1 MTPIEIFTLFAIPSS
16 ITGLFVWWMKKKLD
30 QQEERQLEREK
41 SQQEL
46 MVMLMNST
54 KANCIG
60 IQAVARAV
68 QRIPEAHANGDIDS
82 AIEEMNK
89 LQKEEDNFLT
99 EQGVKHILND

>member
-1 MTPIEIFTLFAIPSS
+1 MTPIEILVLFAVPSS
-16 ITGLFVWWMKKKLD
+16 ITGLFVWWVKKKLD

-41 SQQEL
+41 NQEQL
-46 MVMLMNST
+46 MVMMMNST
-54 KANCIG
+54 KANSIG

-68 QRIPEAHANGDIDS
+68 QRIPDAHANGDIDS